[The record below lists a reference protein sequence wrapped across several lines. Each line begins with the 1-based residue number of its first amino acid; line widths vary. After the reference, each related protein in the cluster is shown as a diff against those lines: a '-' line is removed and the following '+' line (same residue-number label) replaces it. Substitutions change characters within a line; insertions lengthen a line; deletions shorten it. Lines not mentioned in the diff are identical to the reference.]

1 MDNRH
6 DLRICEFTSFFLKME
21 TDLPKKKSNKVGP
34 QFDLLATTTLRYAYI
49 FDIFDVTDIGTK

>member
-1 MDNRH
+1 MRVDK
-6 DLRICEFTSFFLKME
+6 FFLKME